1 MPTRQGGISEDCQA
15 RQRFMIITPDRE
27 IVQMTFRA
35 HEAHEAQASESLVL
49 AMQTV
54 TGKGMRRSPLRDYE
68 RVQPVKK

>member
-15 RQRFMIITPDRE
+15 RQSFMIITPDRE
-27 IVQMTFRA
+27 IVQMTFKV
-35 HEAHEAQASESLVL
+35 HERQASESLVL
-49 AMQTV
+49 AMKTL

>member
-35 HEAHEAQASESLVL
+35 HEAQASESLVL
-49 AMQTV
+49 AMKTLDR
-54 TGKGMRRSPLRDYE
+54 KRDE
-68 RVQPVKK
+68 KESIKRL